1 MEQLNRVYRGCR
13 SLVSEMVVNV
23 ANKRF
28 QGLLI
33 DQDFEY
39 SASKRTFVVYEASVT
54 LSSKVLFDT
63 IQIFMSFG

>member
-1 MEQLNRVYRGCR
+1 
-13 SLVSEMVVNV
+13 VSEMVVYV

-28 QGLLI
+28 KGLLI

-39 SASKRTFVVYEASVT
+39 SASKRMLVVYEASVT

-63 IQIFMSFG
+63 IQIFMSFV

>member
-1 MEQLNRVYRGCR
+1 MKNASVKMGVY
-13 SLVSEMVVNV
+13 V

-28 QGLLI
+28 KGLLI

-39 SASKRTFVVYEASVT
+39 SSSKRIFMVCEASVT
-54 LSSKVLFDT
+54 LSCKALFDT